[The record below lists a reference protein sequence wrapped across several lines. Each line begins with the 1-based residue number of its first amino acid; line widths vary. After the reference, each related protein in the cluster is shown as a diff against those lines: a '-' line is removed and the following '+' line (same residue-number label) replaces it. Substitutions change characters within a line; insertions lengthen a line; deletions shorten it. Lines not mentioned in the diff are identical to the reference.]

1 MLVSASLADETAGA
15 ERGVQGKTVLIT
27 GGAKRVGAAICRG
40 LHAAGANLM
49 LHYRASAGEARLLSA
64 ELNHT
69 RPNSVALIQADLL
82 DIGKLPS
89 LVEQTVQTYGRL
101 DALVNNASSYFQTPL
116 GEITPDAWSDLIGT
130 NLQAPL
136 FLAQAAAPALKK
148 TQGAI
153 VNITDIHA
161 ERPLKNYVAYSV
173 AKAGLVGL
181 TRSLARELAPE
192 VRVNAVAPGPIW
204 TRHPCCPGG
213 APRAAMELPAPLTSA
228 RCTPADARTA
238 IARSTAYPLPM
249 PPRSISTQ
257 SDRKRIRLG
266 AMVSI
271 CSYPTHFRAAAICSV
286 AGIRPASWAC
296 FHVLSRGAIV
306 TSNVPPDRRETLSDF
321 SMTS

>member
-1 MLVSASLADETAGA
+1 MLVSPSLADETTGA

-69 RPNSVALIQADLL
+69 RPNSVAIIQADLL

-116 GEITPDAWSDLIGT
+116 GEITPDDWNDLIGT

-136 FLAQAAAPALKK
+136 FLAQAAAAALKK

-192 VRVNAVAPGPIW
+192 VRVNAVAPGPILW
-204 TRHPCCPGG
+204 PDDDSFD
-213 APRAAMELPAPLTSA
+213 ELSRQRIISHTPLK
-228 RCTPADARTA
+228 REGTPDD
-238 IARSTAYPLPM
+238 IARAVLFLL
-249 PPRSISTQ
+249 TQ
-257 SDRKRIRLG
+257 ADYITGEMINVDGGR
-266 AMVSI
+266 
-271 CSYPTHFRAAAICSV
+271 H
-286 AGIRPASWAC
+286 
-296 FHVLSRGAIV
+296 IV
-306 TSNVPPDRRETLSDF
+306 I
-321 SMTS
+321 